1 VEGTEKRM
9 KDVEAEVGKEVMEA
23 KLKEIED
30 QHSSLKN
37 KNENLLKSEA
47 EPKSTTFLRSS

>member
-1 VEGTEKRM
+1 VESAEKRV

-30 QHSSLKN
+30 QQS
-37 KNENLLKSEA
+37 
-47 EPKSTTFLRSS
+47 